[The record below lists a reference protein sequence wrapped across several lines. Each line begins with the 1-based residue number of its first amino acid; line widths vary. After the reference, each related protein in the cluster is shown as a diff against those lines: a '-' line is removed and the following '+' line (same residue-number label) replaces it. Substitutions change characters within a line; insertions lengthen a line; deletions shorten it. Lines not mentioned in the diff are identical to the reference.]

1 MLKISKALSA
11 GKLENYHK
19 QEFTSPDQSY
29 WSQGQTVQG
38 EWQGQLAEKYGLAG
52 AVSADE
58 FHRLSDGQHPQTG
71 EQLVQHRQSFEYQD
85 ANGKTIKTVEHRAGW
100 DATFSAPKSV
110 SLTALVGGDS
120 RVRDAHQMAVTTAL
134 GELEQYTQARLGGNR
149 PAESTG
155 QFIVAKFEHDTSR
168 PVDGYAAPQLH
179 THAVIFNVTERADGT
194 TRALQPQS
202 LFEAQQFAT
211 AVYQSELTF
220 RLRELGYEITPGR
233 SGAPEIKGY
242 SQEYLDAS
250 SQRQNQILAHM
261 QQNGLSGYEAA
272 EIAAHATR
280 DKKQIQSPAEVL
292 TAHRKLAVEFGNQP
306 NQVVAAA
313 RERVQKKSSERAPEK
328 AQKAA
333 QEAVTF
339 ARERSFE
346 REAVTDERALFRDA
360 LRRGMGETTYAQV
373 RASVEQRL
381 ISGEFQ
387 LVAGTKHGSV
397 RQFTTAETIQ
407 AEKDILHQMRQGQ
420 GRADQIMPVQ
430 QSVKHTAQY
439 PILNSSQRSAAEE
452 ILTSRDRIQGL
463 QGSAGVGKTTALK
476 TVREAAEQ
484 RGMIVEGFAPT
495 SRAAHQLRDAGI
507 HADTLQGFLARHKQP
522 TPERHLYMVDES
534 SLASTKQVRDFLAKL
549 EPHDRVLF
557 IGDTRQH
564 QGVEA
569 GKPFEQLVDAGMKTA
584 RLDQI
589 VRQKDPDLLRAV
601 EHLSRGEVAEGVAL
615 LEQQGRVTE
624 IADPEKR
631 IASLARNY
639 ADSPSN
645 TIIVSPDNA
654 SRSSINQA
662 VRLELQERGIVE
674 SENHAMRV
682 LAPRSDMT
690 GADRTWAARYEVG
703 DVLHYQRGSKTLGI
717 DQRSYARVVSTDP
730 KSNQLT
736 IEKPDGQ
743 QITYDPARL
752 HGISAYRE
760 IEREFAVG
768 DRLQFTAPNR
778 ELGVANR
785 DLGTIQKIGEHGKMT
800 VSMDGNKDRT
810 VTFDSAQM
818 RHFDHGYAITSH
830 SSQGLTSE
838 RVLVN
843 MDTNVHPELI
853 NTRFA
858 YVSVSRASHD
868 AQIFTNDA
876 AALAENLSRNVSKA
890 SAIDL
895 AKNQFAETNIG
906 MQKVAAVE
914 KAAVVGLGMSL

>member
-58 FHRLSDGQHPQTG
+58 FHRLSEGEHPQTG

-85 ANGKTIKTVEHRAGW
+85 ANGKTIKSVEHRAGW

-120 RVRDAHQMAVTTAL
+120 RVREAHRMAVTTSL
-134 GELEQYTQARLGGNR
+134 GELERYTQARIGGNH

-202 LFEAQQFAT
+202 LFESQQFAT

-220 RLRELGYEITPGR
+220 RLRELGYEIAPGR

-292 TAHRKLAVEFGNQP
+292 AAHRKLAAEFGNQP

-313 RERVQKKSSERAPEK
+313 RERAEKKAVERAPEK

-381 ISGEFQ
+381 ASGEFQ
-387 LVAGTKHGSV
+387 LVAAGKHGSA

-407 AEKDILHQMRQGQ
+407 AEKEILRQMRQGQ
-420 GRADQIMPVQ
+420 GRVEQIMPIQ
-430 QSVKHTAQY
+430 QAVAHTAQY
-439 PILNSSQRSAAEE
+439 PILNTSQRSAAEE

-507 HADTLQGFLARHKQP
+507 NADTLQGFLARHKQP

-549 EPHDRVLF
+549 DPGDRVLL

-569 GKPFEQLVDAGMKTA
+569 GKPFEQLVDSGMKTA
-584 RLDQI
+584 TLDKI
-589 VRQKDPDLLRAV
+589 VRQKDPELLRAV

-631 IASLARNY
+631 IASIARNY
-639 ADSPSN
+639 ADNPAN

-654 SRSSINQA
+654 SRRAINQA
-662 VRLELQERGIVE
+662 VRSELQQLGIVE
-674 SENHAMRV
+674 SENHALRV

-690 GADRTWAARYEVG
+690 GADRAWAARYEVG
-703 DVLHYQRGSKTLGI
+703 DVLHYQRGSKAIGI
-717 DQRSYARVVSTDP
+717 EQRSYARVLSTDT
-730 KSNQLT
+730 KSNLLT
-736 IEKPDGQ
+736 VEKPDGQ
-743 QITYDPARL
+743 QVTYDPARL
-752 HGISAYRE
+752 HGISAYSE

-785 DLGTIQKIGEHGKMT
+785 DLGTVQKIGEHGEMT
-800 VSMDGNKDRT
+800 VRMDGGKDKE
-810 VTFDSAQM
+810 VTFDPAEM
-818 RHFDHGYAITSH
+818 RHFDHGYAVTSH

-868 AQIFTNDA
+868 AQIFTNNLAQLAPQLSTDISKTS
-876 AALAENLSRNVSKA
+876 ALKIGQ
-890 SAIDL
+890 SALL
-895 AKNQFAETNIG
+895 APEIALT
-906 MQKVAAVE
+906 
-914 KAAVVGLGMSL
+914 